1 MSIYL
6 DTTAAVDTVL
16 DKVSEYDVAIVTLQD
31 TVSTVRNT
39 LDTVQ
44 EDYMFVESKALEMD
58 IRITETID
66 KHTGLE
72 DGLTGYI
79 CFSSSNI

>member
-1 MSIYL
+1 MFV

-16 DKVSEYDVAIVTLQD
+16 EKVSEYDVALVTLQD
-31 TVSTVRNT
+31 TVSRVRST

-44 EDYMFVESKALEMD
+44 EDYMFVEGKALEMD

-66 KHTGLE
+66 KVTGLE
-72 DGLTGYI
+72 DGLTSYF
-79 CFSSSNI
+79 CS

>member
-1 MSIYL
+1 ML
-6 DTTAAVDTVL
+6 TDTTAAVDTVL
-16 DKVSEYDVAIVTLQD
+16 EKVSEYDVAIVTLQD
-31 TVSTVRNT
+31 TVSTVRSK

-66 KHTGLE
+66 KVTGLE
-72 DGLTGYI
+72 NGLTGYF
-79 CFSSSNI
+79 CSSSLSI